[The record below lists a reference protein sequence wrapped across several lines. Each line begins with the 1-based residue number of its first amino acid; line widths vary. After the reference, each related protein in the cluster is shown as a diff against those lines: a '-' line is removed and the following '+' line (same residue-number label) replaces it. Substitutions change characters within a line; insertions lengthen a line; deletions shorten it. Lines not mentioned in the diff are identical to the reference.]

1 MLKNLKA
8 MNFPQLFQ
16 AKVYLLLQLISLE
29 PTHLIIPTQIRIF
42 KKEAPTL
49 ERTSSDI
56 RNWKKPLTTL
66 TLLKKLE
73 KGASAKF
80 TKVGYNFCCIVSHT
94 NATLP
99 TFLIF

>member
-1 MLKNLKA
+1 VLKNLKA
-8 MNFPQLFQ
+8 MNFLQLFQ

-29 PTHLIIPTQIRIF
+29 ATHLIPTQIRIF

-49 ERTSSDI
+49 ERTFSAM
-56 RNWKKPLTTL
+56 RNWKKPLTIL

-80 TKVGYNFCCIVSHT
+80 TMVVVLFHT
-94 NATLP
+94 PMQLYLH
-99 TFLIF
+99 F

>member
-8 MNFPQLFQ
+8 MNFLQLFQ

-29 PTHLIIPTQIRIF
+29 PTHLIPTQIRTF

-49 ERTSSDI
+49 EPTSSAM

-80 TKVGYNFCCIVSHT
+80 TMVGYNFCCIVSHT